1 MVGGTLACALAQ
13 GGLSVAIVEA
23 SPPSSPVTWDD
34 ETPFDLR
41 VSALTRASEAVL
53 RRTAVWPGIERRR
66 LAPFRDMVVWD
77 AGGNGAIHFE
87 SADIGEP
94 VLGHIVENRVL
105 VESIE
110 ERLAALP
117 TVSWLRPERPLALE
131 VGAPTARLHLTGR
144 VVAAPLV
151 VGADGARSR
160 LRDLAGIGLH
170 RSSYGH
176 SALVATVR
184 TEAPHRDTA
193 WQRFL
198 PSGPLAFLP
207 LPDGYSSIVWS
218 APPAAVDALLA
229 LSEEAFAHELEDAF
243 ERRLGGVL
251 WVGERAAFPLYRQHA
266 QAYVRPRVAL
276 VGDAAHTIH
285 PLAGQGVNLG
295 LLDAAALAE
304 VILAAHGRGEDPGDL
319 PVLRRYERWRKGHNL
334 LVQGAM
340 DGFRLLFGTDLAP
353 VRLLRNLG
361 LRATDAA
368 PPLKRL
374 IMRQAM
380 GLEGDLPP
388 LARPVPL
395 TDRVPVGWLY

>member
-1 MVGGTLACALAQ
+1 
-13 GGLSVAIVEA
+13 
-23 SPPSSPVTWDD
+23 
-34 ETPFDLR
+34 
-41 VSALTRASEAVL
+41 
-53 RRTAVWPGIERRR
+53 
-66 LAPFRDMVVWD
+66 
-77 AGGNGAIHFE
+77 
-87 SADIGEP
+87 
-94 VLGHIVENRVL
+94 
-105 VESIE
+105 
-110 ERLAALP
+110 
-117 TVSWLRPERPLALE
+117 
-131 VGAPTARLHLTGR
+131 
-144 VVAAPLV
+144 
-151 VGADGARSR
+151 
-160 LRDLAGIGLH
+160 
-170 RSSYGH
+170 
-176 SALVATVR
+176 
-184 TEAPHRDTA
+184 
-193 WQRFL
+193 
-198 PSGPLAFLP
+198 
-207 LPDGYSSIVWS
+207 
-218 APPAAVDALLA
+218 
-229 LSEEAFAHELEDAF
+229 
-243 ERRLGGVL
+243 VL

-266 QAYVRPRVAL
+266 LAYVRPRVAL